1 MEQIPAKAGTR
12 EEVRGKKKLTFTPEI
27 FRLLLDVDGIADVD
41 LDLVGVTR
49 NEPVK
54 AAVSRVEQLEL
65 GRQQRR

>member
-1 MEQIPAKAGTR
+1 M
-12 EEVRGKKKLTFTPEI
+12 RGKKKLTFTPEI

-49 NEPVK
+49 NEAVK